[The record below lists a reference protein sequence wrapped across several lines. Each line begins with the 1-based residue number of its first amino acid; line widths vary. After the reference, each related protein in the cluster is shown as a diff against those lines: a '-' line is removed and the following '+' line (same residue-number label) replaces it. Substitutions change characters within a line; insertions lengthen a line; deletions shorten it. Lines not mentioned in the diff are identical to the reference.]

1 MVTIKVA
8 RPAES
13 VMLITLDRPKAL
25 NALSKALLIEVAG
38 ALEDAEADD
47 AVRSVVLTG
56 DERAFSAGPTSK
68 RCRKAAFP
76 CGPRRGG

>member
-25 NALSKALLIEVAG
+25 HALRKALLI
-38 ALEDAEADD
+38 
-47 AVRSVVLTG
+47 
-56 DERAFSAGPTSK
+56 
-68 RCRKAAFP
+68 
-76 CGPRRGG
+76 